1 VVILKV
7 VTPAV
12 TQVDIQEVI
21 LNWEVT
27 LALVTLALAIPV
39 VDIRAVDIP
48 VVDIRA
54 VVIRAVVIPNKVD
67 IQALI
72 LELDTHNT
80 VVIPEVIK
88 QTPLIVVIRYYSL

>member
-1 VVILKV
+1 M

-21 LNWEVT
+21 LNREVT

-39 VDIRAVDIP
+39 VDIRAV
-48 VVDIRA
+48 
-54 VVIRAVVIPNKVD
+54 VIRAAVIPNKVD

>member
-1 VVILKV
+1 MVILKV

-21 LNWEVT
+21 LNREVT
-27 LALVTLALAIPV
+27 LALVTLVLVTLVLAIP
-39 VDIRAVDIP
+39 ALDIP

-54 VVIRAVVIPNKVD
+54 VVIRAAVIPNKVD
-67 IQALI
+67 ILALI

>member
-21 LNWEVT
+21 LNREVT

-39 VDIRAVDIP
+39 VDIRAV
-48 VVDIRA
+48 
-54 VVIRAVVIPNKVD
+54 VIRAAVIPNKVD
-67 IQALI
+67 ILALI
-72 LELDTHNT
+72 LVLDTHNT

-88 QTPLIVVIRYYSL
+88 QIPLNRDQIL

>member
-21 LNWEVT
+21 LNREVT

-39 VDIRAVDIP
+39 VDIRAV
-48 VVDIRA
+48 
-54 VVIRAVVIPNKVD
+54 VILAAVIPNKVD

>member
-21 LNWEVT
+21 LNREVT

-39 VDIRAVDIP
+39 VDIRAV
-48 VVDIRA
+48 
-54 VVIRAVVIPNKVD
+54 VIRAAVIPNKVD

>member
-1 VVILKV
+1 M

-21 LNWEVT
+21 LNREVT
-27 LALVTLALAIPV
+27 LVLAIP
-39 VDIRAVDIP
+39 ALDIP

-54 VVIRAVVIPNKVD
+54 VVIRAAVIPNKVD
-67 IQALI
+67 ILALI

-88 QTPLIVVIRYYSL
+88 QTPLNRDQIL

>member
-1 VVILKV
+1 MVILKV

-21 LNWEVT
+21 LNRE
-27 LALVTLALAIPV
+27 VTLALAIPV

-54 VVIRAVVIPNKVD
+54 VVIRAAVIPNKVD